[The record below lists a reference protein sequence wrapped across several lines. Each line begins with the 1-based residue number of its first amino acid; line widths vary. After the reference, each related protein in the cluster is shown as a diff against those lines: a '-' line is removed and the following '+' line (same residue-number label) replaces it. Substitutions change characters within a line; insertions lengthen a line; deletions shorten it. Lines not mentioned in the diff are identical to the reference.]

1 MRFKFYYWVYNKS
14 LPHQFC
20 DDVIKH
26 CKTLQSQKA
35 LIGNKKHRKQSN
47 KIRNSEVVFL
57 SDYWIYKELHPYI
70 RDANENAGWNFQ
82 WDYSEA
88 CQFTEY
94 TKGQH
99 YEWHYDMF
107 KESYNNPKNE
117 NLHGK
122 TRKLSIVVSL
132 SDEKDYEGG
141 DLEFYFG
148 DFKFRGDEK
157 NDFVI
162 PKEMKNK
169 GSIIVFPAFIYHR
182 VTPVTKGTRYS
193 LVNWNL
199 GNPYV

>member
-1 MRFKFYYWVYNKS
+1 MRFKFYYWVYDKS

-35 LIGNKKHRKQSN
+35 LIGNKKHHKQSS

-57 SDYWIYKELHPYI
+57 SDHWIYKELHPYI
-70 RDANENAGWNFQ
+70 HDANEKAGWNFQ
-82 WDYSEA
+82 WDASEA
-88 CQFTEY
+88 CQFTKY
-94 TKGQH
+94 KKGKH
-99 YEWHYDMF
+99 YDWHYDMF
-107 KESYNNPKNE
+107 KDPFNTTNTNIKN
-117 NLHGK
+117 K
-122 TRKLSIVVSL
+122 IRKLSAVIFL
-132 SDEKDYEGG
+132 SDGKDYKGG

-148 DFKFRGDEK
+148 DFKFRGNEK

-182 VTPVTKGTRYS
+182 FTPVKKGTRYS
-193 LVNWNL
+193 LVNWNV
-199 GNPYV
+199 GQPYK